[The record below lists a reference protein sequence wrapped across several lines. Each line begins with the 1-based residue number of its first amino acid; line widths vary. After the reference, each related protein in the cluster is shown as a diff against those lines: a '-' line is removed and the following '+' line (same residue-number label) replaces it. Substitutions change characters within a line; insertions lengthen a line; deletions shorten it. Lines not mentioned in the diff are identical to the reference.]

1 MKRVR
6 LAISA
11 FLALGLFAAAPSATF
26 DLAGNGTKW
35 HADVSSVPVGHGN
48 GRTFSQWT
56 ISIYRA
62 QKIAYQ
68 SPRDGG
74 PLTTVTKAKG
84 AEMWFPDQSASIVG
98 AASLMGDSS
107 QQLVVQSHETGADC
121 GSATV
126 TVFRYEKATEKV
138 VPAVTVQ
145 NGCDL
150 TASISGNVIELSGP
164 YYGPKA
170 ALCCPTRAHAT
181 STLVYRKG
189 KWEEAPRYYPLYPD
203 AFPHV

>member
-1 MKRVR
+1 MKRVYS
-6 LAISA
+6 AISA
-11 FLALGLFAAAPSATF
+11 FLALGLFAAAPSSSF

-35 HADVSSVPVGHGN
+35 HAAVSSTPVGHGD

-56 ISIYRA
+56 ISIYHGE
-62 QKIAYQ
+62 KLAYQ

-74 PLTTVTKAKG
+74 PLTTVTKANG
-84 AEMWFPDQSASIVG
+84 ADMWFPAQSASIVG
-98 AASLMGDSS
+98 AAALMGDSS

-126 TVFRYEKATEKV
+126 TVFRYDKTTGKV

-150 TASISGNVIELSGP
+150 TAKISGKIVELSGP

-170 ALCCPTRAHAT
+170 AMCCPTRPHAT
-181 STLVYRKG
+181 ATLVYRKG
-189 KWEEAPRYYPLYPD
+189 KWEEAPRYYTLYPD
-203 AFPHV
+203 AFPHA